1 MFFTTSTYLSSAY
14 QYACK
19 YRKTRQRLFQFRQS
33 PETFERSIL
42 FADNNFPFLLIACV
56 LINCQRRICSEL
68 ECKAFS
74 RFFFSI
80 IAIASFILVTNSFGS
95 FYSCKHHIANSPV
108 HAEIKFFK
116 TIERVL
122 ANFQK
127 NTF

>member
-1 MFFTTSTYLSSAY
+1 MHANTGKLGNDFFNL
-14 QYACK
+14 
-19 YRKTRQRLFQFRQS
+19 RQS

-56 LINCQRRICSEL
+56 INCQRRICSEL

-116 TIERVL
+116 TITRVL

>member
-1 MFFTTSTYLSSAY
+1 MHANTGKLGNDVFNL
-14 QYACK
+14 
-19 YRKTRQRLFQFRQS
+19 RQS
-33 PETFERSIL
+33 PETFEKSIL
-42 FADNNFPFLLIACV
+42 LADNNFPFLLIACV
-56 LINCQRRICSEL
+56 LINCQRRICIEL

-95 FYSCKHHIANSPV
+95 FYSYKHHIANSPV

-116 TIERVL
+116 TITRVL